1 METKKIYSL
10 RNSFSII
17 GLTGK
22 TGSGCTIFSKLI
34 SKDINSINNKMLRRP
49 DEINYIKNLQDKN
62 TVFKR
67 KYTIC
72 YNYFQTEP
80 QSYKTISYIS
90 VILFYVLHYSILVKK
105 AHSKKQLIDL
115 LNDLILKNFKK
126 TRDINMDSYKAAT
139 IERKQIESLELNY
152 DAIIKLFKQLKLN
165 FKEIN
170 HKNEYELLYNC
181 FFEKE
186 FTQFADSFYKLL
198 GGTDYVLGSLFVH
211 RIGNKIR
218 ATGNPF
224 EERDLKEHANP
235 EYIYSLVYVINKL
248 VKAWKTKNDSC
259 HICID
264 SLRNSLEIMFL
275 KERYSGFYMA
285 AIHNEGRHKD
295 RIAERI
301 MALRKLSKSNS
312 FNETEKAAE
321 LVLKIDEIE
330 RNAEDFKKGFYF
342 APDVENCIQKSEI
355 HINNPGKYFPTKKNR
370 VRDTSF
376 YSMIEQ
382 WVRIKSL
389 ISHPGIVTPTHE
401 ERCMQIAYN
410 SKFNSGCISR
420 QVGAVITD
428 KNHSIRSVGWNDVPK
443 GSIPCNIRTL
453 VDIINPQNV
462 DKEND
467 KSYSDFELAATEKP
481 YKYGGNFAENTKI
494 LFSKH
499 IELTQV
505 LGLNHSFCFK
515 SLHNKYERKDNQ
527 VHTRSLHAEENAML
541 QISKYGGQPLHGG
554 TLYTTAS
561 PCELC
566 AKKAYQLGIKS
577 IVYIDPYPGI
587 SMEHILKNGYKEPKP
602 KMFSGIIGKT
612 YNKLFEPFLSYKDEL
627 SIITSKIKS
636 NDRLLENNTKEFI
649 EANLDVS
656 LPDEIKLDDIIE
668 KLKELK

>member
-34 SKDINSINNKMLRRP
+34 SKDINSINNKMLRKP
-49 DEINYIKNLQDKN
+49 DEIKYIKTLQDNN

-67 KYTIC
+67 KYKIC
-72 YNYFQTEP
+72 YDYYKTESQP
-80 QSYKTISYIS
+80 YKTISYIS
-90 VILFYVLHYSILVKK
+90 VILFYILHYSILVKK
-105 AHSKKQLIDL
+105 ARNKKQIIDL
-115 LNDLILKNFKK
+115 LYDLVLKNCKK
-126 TRDINMDSYKAAT
+126 TTDINMDSYTPAT
-139 IERKQIESLELNY
+139 IDRKQIESLQLDY
-152 DAIIKLFKQLKLN
+152 KVIIKRFKQLKYD
-165 FKEIN
+165 FKEIK
-170 HKNEYELLYNC
+170 HKDDFDLLYNC

-186 FTQFADSFYKLL
+186 FTQFADSFYKLI

-224 EERDLKEHANP
+224 EEGDLKENANP
-235 EYIYSLVYVINKL
+235 EYIYGLVYIINKL

-275 KERYSGFYMA
+275 KERYSGFYMVT
-285 AIHNEGRHKD
+285 IHNEGRHKE
-295 RIAERI
+295 RIAGRI
-301 MALRKLSKSNS
+301 RALRKLSKSKS
-312 FNETEKAAE
+312 LNETEKTAE

-330 RNAEDFKKGFYF
+330 RNADDFKKGFYF

-355 HINNPGKYFPTKKNR
+355 HINNPGKNFPTKKNH

-382 WVRIKSL
+382 WIRIKSL
-389 ISHPGIVTPTHE
+389 ISHPGIVTPTQE

-428 KNHSIRSVGWNDVPK
+428 RNHSIRSVGWNDVPK

-453 VDIINPQNV
+453 IDIINPENV
-462 DKEND
+462 DKEKD
-467 KSYSDFELAATEKP
+467 KSYSHFELASTEKP
-481 YKYGGNFAENTKI
+481 YKYGGNFAKNTKI

-499 IELTQV
+499 TELTQA

-541 QISKYGGQPLHGG
+541 QISKYGGQPLLGG

-566 AKKAYQLGIKS
+566 AKKAYQLGIKK
-577 IVYIDPYPGI
+577 IIYIDPYPGI
-587 SMEHILKNGYKEPKP
+587 SMEHILGNGYAKPKP
-602 KMFSGIIGKT
+602 KMFSGIIGRT

-636 NDRLLENNTKEFI
+636 KDKLLENNTKEFI

-656 LPDEIKLDDIIE
+656 LPDAIKLNDIIE